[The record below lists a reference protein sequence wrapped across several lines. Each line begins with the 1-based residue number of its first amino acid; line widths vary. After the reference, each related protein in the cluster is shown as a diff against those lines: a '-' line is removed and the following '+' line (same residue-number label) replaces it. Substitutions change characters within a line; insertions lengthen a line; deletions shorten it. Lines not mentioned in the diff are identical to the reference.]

1 MPTFVASD
9 PEIATPPEALPN
21 EVTGDAVTCGISTI
35 GSTVVMR
42 GELTLDEDL
51 IFDGKF
57 DGTLIDGARMLSI
70 GLFAEVNADIV
81 GESADIAGSID
92 GQFKGSGTVYVRRT
106 ARISGAIS
114 AQDLRV
120 EDGTNLEHVVLSGR
134 ISRAEE
140 PEPRKRKRP

>member
-1 MPTFVASD
+1 
-9 PEIATPPEALPN
+9 
-21 EVTGDAVTCGISTI
+21 
-35 GSTVVMR
+35 MR

-57 DGTLIDGARMLSI
+57 DGTLINGARKLSI
-70 GLFAEVNADIV
+70 GPFAEVNADIF

-92 GQFKGSGTVYVRRT
+92 GEFTGSGTVYVRRT
-106 ARISGAIS
+106 ARINGAIS
-114 AQDLRV
+114 AQDLKV

-140 PEPRKRKRP
+140 ERPGRKPKRT

>member
-1 MPTFVASD
+1 MANETKT
-9 PEIATPPEALPN
+9 ATPPEAAPD
-21 EVTGDAVTCGISTI
+21 ETRTCGISTI

-57 DGTLIDGARMLSI
+57 DGTLIDGARKLSI
-70 GLFAEVNADIV
+70 GPFAEVHADIV

-92 GQFKGSGTVYVRRT
+92 GEFMGSGTVYVRRT
-106 ARISGAIS
+106 ARINGAIS

-140 PEPRKRKRP
+140 IEPGKRKRS